1 MSRHRGDIVVSGA
14 NARFLG
20 RTFCCSLGRNG
31 ITTEKWEGDGAT
43 PAGIFELLGILYRP
57 DRIDASG
64 MSRALPISRPDI
76 WSDDPR
82 DPAYNQPGRAMFG
95 YRYSH
100 ERMRRSDRQYD
111 LVIPTDYNWPIAV
124 PGLGSA
130 IFLHI
135 WKRPRHPTAGCV
147 AFAREDLVWI
157 AERLTDRTRLV
168 VRAG

>member
-1 MSRHRGDIVVSGA
+1 
-14 NARFLG
+14 
-20 RTFCCSLGRNG
+20 
-31 ITTEKWEGDGAT
+31 
-43 PAGIFELLGILYRP
+43 
-57 DRIDASG
+57 
-64 MSRALPISRPDI
+64 
-76 WSDDPR
+76 
-82 DPAYNQPGRAMFG
+82 MFG

-168 VRAG
+168 VRPDDTTGRIAGTRRRHQAEFHGGTFGRGTGQFFGEVPQPLLQLSTQGPGSRLASPVPGVW